1 MFGMLINRRVNH
13 LLGRKR
19 ENVIKQLEMVGERVI
34 KTSSGVCF
42 GTKRRLKKNAWS
54 LNFTIKIIP
63 L

>member
-1 MFGMLINRRVNH
+1 MVE
-13 LLGRKR
+13 R
-19 ENVIKQLEMVGERVI
+19 ENVIKLLEMVDERVI